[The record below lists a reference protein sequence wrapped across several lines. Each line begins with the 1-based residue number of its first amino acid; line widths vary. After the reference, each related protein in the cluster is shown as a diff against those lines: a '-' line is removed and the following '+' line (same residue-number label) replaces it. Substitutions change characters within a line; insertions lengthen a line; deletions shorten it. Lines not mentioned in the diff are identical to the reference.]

1 MKWLTWSGIAFLYKK
16 LPYDMLN
23 SQLKKVLADP
33 GVAAKLNSLTLEPM
47 HMTPDEFAQRL
58 KADYERYGKLITAA
72 ATKAN

>member
-33 GVAAKLNSLTLEPM
+33 GVAASLNKLTLEPM
-47 HMTPDEFAQRL
+47 YMTPEQFAERL
-58 KADYERYGKLITAA
+58 KSDYKRYGELIART
-72 ATKAN
+72 TEK